1 MRWARDDVVDR
12 LVEKGEVLVLT
23 SRECVRLSTL
33 PAAILEHLA
42 EPRTEEDLTSHLEDR
57 FGSAP
62 PGRLEEILGE
72 LTRRRLI
79 HLTSGIVPSD

>member
-1 MRWARDDVVDR
+1 MRWARDDVVDF
-12 LVEKGEVLVLT
+12 LVEDGDALVLT
-23 SRECVRLSTL
+23 SRECVRLSAL
-33 PAAILEHLA
+33 PAAIVEHLD
-42 EPRTEEDLTSHLEDR
+42 EPRTEADLTAHLEER

-79 HLTSGIVPSD
+79 HLTSEIVPSD